1 MFTTANRIFVDPQF
15 AAQFEAN
22 FSQRARLVD
31 QMPGFVRNLL
41 LRPATPGAPYIVL
54 TFWESR
60 EHFEA
65 WVRSPEFAQG
75 HARSGS
81 LPKEA
86 FTAPNQL
93 EMHEVVLDSSVSA
106 LPSAS

>member
-1 MFTTANRIFVDPQF
+1 MFITANRIFVAPQF

-22 FSQRARLVD
+22 FRQRAGLVD
-31 QMPGFVRNLL
+31 RMPGFIRNLL
-41 LRPATPGAPYIVL
+41 LRPATPDAPYIVL

-75 HARSGS
+75 HARSSS

-93 EMHEVVLDSSVSA
+93 EMHEVVLDSNAPNTV
-106 LPSAS
+106 

>member
-15 AAQFEAN
+15 AEQFEAN
-22 FSQRARLVD
+22 FRQRAGLVD
-31 QMPGFVRNLL
+31 RMPGFIRNLL
-41 LRPATPGAPYIVL
+41 LRPATPDTPYIVL

-65 WVRSPEFAQG
+65 WVRSPEFVQG

-93 EMHEVVLDSSVSA
+93 EMHEVVLDSG
-106 LPSAS
+106 ASTNV

>member
-1 MFTTANRIFVDPQF
+1 MFTTANRIFVNPQF
-15 AAQFEAN
+15 AAQFEEN
-22 FSQRARLVD
+22 FSRRARLVD
-31 QMPGFVRNLL
+31 RMPGFIRNLL
-41 LRPATPGAPYIVL
+41 LRPATPDAPYVVL

-81 LPKEA
+81 LPKETFA
-86 FTAPNQL
+86 APNQL
-93 EMHEVVLDSSVSA
+93 EMHEVVLDSSA
-106 LPSAS
+106 LRND